1 MNDEDEPL
9 TSQQWL
15 NKILAEQQKTI
26 LLLGK
31 ESPGKKIKG
40 KQIEYESLL
49 LEKNANTTNPY
60 NTAHLNKSKNNNDK
74 SSYKNINMWSSRSVT
89 LEKIMKP
96 LINEEIIHN
105 WPDFETLSRISSHQ
119 HIKFHT
125 STASNTSNDG
135 NNTIE
140 VNSTNIGVINTL
152 QVRVEEAL
160 EVRYS
165 IDHIHNPR
173 SYQTNTSQL
182 VKVRYN

>member
-15 NKILAEQQKTI
+15 NKILAEQQKAI

-49 LEKNANTTNPY
+49 LANTNTTNPY
-60 NTAHLNKSKNNNDK
+60 NITQLNKSRNNYDK

-96 LINEEIIHN
+96 LINEDIIHN
-105 WPDFETLSRISSHQ
+105 WPDFETLSRISSNEQ
-119 HIKFHT
+119 IDSYTSRNVNT
-125 STASNTSNDG
+125 STVG
-135 NNTIE
+135 NNTVE
-140 VNSTNIGVINTL
+140 MNCMNISVINTL
-152 QVRVEEAL
+152 IVRVEETL

-173 SYQTNTSQL
+173 SYHTNTFQL
-182 VKVRYN
+182 VKVRYS